1 MARTERGQVMW
12 DEKLKR
18 VEHADFFTRAKGE
31 LVTVYNEQMKVLH
44 ARLFFNK
51 KYLQFREDGGDFEYL
66 REKYYG
72 RGKTTS
78 EGLRE

>member
-1 MARTERGQVMW
+1 MLMFQRSVGFAHGYMADIVAEQRDLLEATEASQP
-12 DEKLKR
+12 
-18 VEHADFFTRAKGE
+18 
-31 LVTVYNEQMKVLH
+31 EQMKVLH